1 MNTAAL
7 ITCFKRLTHCQ
18 NMLGVFGGAHG
29 VGRCGGGGGITNL
42 CSFLEKGGIV

>member
-18 NMLGVFGGAHG
+18 NMLGDFGGARGGG
-29 VGRCGGGGGITNL
+29 VRRGGGGITNL